1 MSKSTQILELY
12 LKFLNGE
19 ILSKVEIGIYF
30 NNESNRTIQRYIAE
44 LNQFLADHQQTEHLN
59 IEYIHKLNGYKMV
72 NKGDS
77 IVDKEQ
83 ILGILKMLISA
94 RALTK
99 LEINTTI
106 ATLTSRLSNE
116 DKELITKTIRS
127 ELNTYTPLNHEEPL
141 LNKIWD
147 INKIIQSN
155 KSISFDYANAFNHLK
170 NHVIRPMYITYSE
183 LYFYLIGVNA
193 KNEVL
198 IFRLDR
204 ILSYKI
210 DKHQIDLPSSPYY
223 NEGELKKRI
232 YFMYGGEWK
241 RVSFEFNNGVIESVL
256 DRFPTAKLLKK
267 DYDNNRF
274 TVEIEVIGDGII
286 MWLLSQ
292 GSKVKILSPQSIKEK
307 YIREINK
314 ILNCY

>member
-19 ILSKVEIGIYF
+19 ILSKVEIGTYF
-30 NNESNRTIQRYIAE
+30 NNKSNRTIQRYIAE

-59 IEYIHKLNGYKMV
+59 IEYIHKLNGYKML

-141 LNKIWD
+141 LKKIWD

-204 ILSYKI
+204 ILNYKI
-210 DKHQIDLPSSPYY
+210 DIHQIDLPSSPYY

-274 TVEIEVIGDGII
+274 TVEIEVIGDGIL

-307 YIREINK
+307 YMREINK

>member
-274 TVEIEVIGDGII
+274 TVEIEVIGDGIL

-307 YIREINK
+307 YMREINK